1 MLKENLCINRCK
13 HIEEQREAARKTNEL
28 VDHLISL
35 IESND
40 ERFSFEWG
48 VGGEYASMNIYD
60 KKNEIA
66 YKIKIEP
73 TTPALID
80 GVTSCCGYDFGTDMD
95 KANYCPVCGKK
106 LIKKE

>member
-1 MLKENLCINRCK
+1 
-13 HIEEQREAARKTNEL
+13 
-28 VDHLISL
+28 
-35 IESND
+35 
-40 ERFSFEWG
+40 
-48 VGGEYASMNIYD
+48 MNIYD